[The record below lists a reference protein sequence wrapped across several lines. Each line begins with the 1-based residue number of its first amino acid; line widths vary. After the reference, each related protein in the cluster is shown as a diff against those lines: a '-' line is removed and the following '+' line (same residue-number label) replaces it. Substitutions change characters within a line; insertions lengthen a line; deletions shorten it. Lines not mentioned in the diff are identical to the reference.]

1 MYPNETKEIFMYTE
15 QMTQKLSVIDVLNSQ
30 SVTNASVNSTVGVD
44 MQKFRRVMFVI
55 QCGSLGAAGTLD
67 GRLQSSASSTFASGV
82 HNISGTNL
90 TQITANNAL
99 ATIEITADQVNFL
112 NNGDRY
118 VRLNLT
124 GGGNAI
130 TIGALALATDGDQ
143 KPENKQDLN
152 TTYLSQRV
160 VVS

>member
-1 MYPNETKEIFMYTE
+1 MPFALE
-15 QMTQKLSVIDVLNSQ
+15 QLTQGLSVIDVLNSQ
-30 SVTNASVNSTVGVD
+30 SVTNASVNSVVGID

-55 QCGSLGAAGTLD
+55 QAASLGAAGTLD

-82 HNISGTNL
+82 HNITNSNL
-90 TQITANNAL
+90 TQITVNNAI
-99 ATIEITADQVNFL
+99 ATIEVSQDLVSSYNA
-112 NNGDRY
+112 GDRY

-130 TIGALALATDGDQ
+130 TVAAVALGGEAQ
-143 KPENKQDLN
+143 EKPANKSDLN

>member
-1 MYPNETKEIFMYTE
+1 MYTE

-30 SVTNASVNSTVGVD
+30 SVNNASVNSSQGVD
-44 MQKFRRVMFVI
+44 MQKFRRVMFLI

-82 HNISGTNL
+82 HNITNTNL
-90 TQITANNAL
+90 TQVTANSAL
-99 ATIEITADQVNFL
+99 ATIEITDSQVNTL
-112 NNGDRY
+112 NAGDRY

-130 TIGALALATDGDQ
+130 TVAAVALATDGDQ
-143 KPENKQDLN
+143 KPENKNDLN
-152 TTYLSQRV
+152 STFLSQRV